1 MTDPRPRRRA
11 NLLAIPAALA
21 LGACSTASHGEVAAR
36 GTATVDYA
44 GSLTGLVQTTL
55 QPAFEQQ
62 TGDSFVGKGAG
73 STLIAQ
79 GILDGELSPGV
90 FISIGKK
97 AITSLWPSR
106 SHFVLTLATDPL
118 VVAYSP
124 KSRYAS
130 QLDAIRSGAKPLSA
144 LFRLMETPGFRL
156 GRTDPTQDPQGAFF
170 ILMFELATKELHLPV
185 RTPERILGVSA
196 TDPVGNT
203 TQVVDE
209 DSLATDIAS
218 GSVDAGSDFLT
229 EARQFHLD
237 YITLGPSLDFAD
249 PAQGA
254 RYATVTL
261 HLPAGPFQGGLIT
274 LDATYVLPAA
284 GEHRAAAD
292 ATADEQFLAFLL
304 SGKGRSEL
312 RAAGYVLSKPT
323 VALAPGFR
331 SASAAL
337 PRAVATA
344 FARLDGRVVAP

>member
-1 MTDPRPRRRA
+1 
-11 NLLAIPAALA
+11 
-21 LGACSTASHGEVAAR
+21 
-36 GTATVDYA
+36 VDYA

-55 QPAFEQQ
+55 QPAFEKQ

-124 KSRYAS
+124 KSRYAA
-130 QLDAIRSGAKPLSA
+130 QLDAIRSGAQPLSA

-170 ILMFELATKELHLPV
+170 ILMVELATRELHLPAG
-185 RTPERILGVSA
+185 TPGKILGVSA

-249 PAQGA
+249 PAQAA
-254 RYATVTL
+254 RYATVSLT
-261 HLPAGPFQGGLIT
+261 LPAGVFQGGLIT
-274 LDATYVLPAA
+274 LDATYVLPPA
-284 GEHRAAAD
+284 GRQRAAAD
-292 ATADEQFLAFLL
+292 AAADEQFLAFLL
-304 SGKGRSEL
+304 GSKGRAEL
-312 RAAGYVLSKPT
+312 RAAGYVLSTPT
-323 VALAPGFR
+323 VALAPGV
-331 SASAAL
+331 SSVGAAL

-344 FARLDGRVVAP
+344 FAKLGGRAVAP